1 MAHKLTTRGWLALFV
16 TVLLWASG
24 FVGIRVGLHG
34 YSPEHLAVFR
44 YLCAS
49 VVMLIYGGFARVR
62 LPARKDI
69 PVILLSGFAS
79 ITVYQ
84 ICLIRGELTV
94 TAGAAS
100 MLIAAAPIFSALL
113 ARLFLHERL
122 KLWGWIGIVVSFA
135 GVSLIAIGEEG
146 GVHFSLGAFLVLI
159 AAVATGVGMVLQ
171 KHHVRDYNATE
182 FSAHLLWAGTIFL
195 LVFLPGLGA
204 AIRHAPLAATVSVI
218 YLGVLPG
225 ALVYV
230 TWGYVLSRMRVSIA
244 ASCLYTVPVFAIAIG
259 WLVLREI
266 PSLLSIIGGAVAFA
280 GVALVNAKGHEH
292 PGTPEV
298 LDAEFAILAEKSDKG

>member
-1 MAHKLTTRGWLALFV
+1 MVHRLTTRGWLALLV

-24 FVGIRVGLHG
+24 FVGIRVGLRG

-49 VVMLIYGGFARVR
+49 AVMLIYGGFARVR

-69 PVILLSGFAS
+69 PIILLTGFAS

-113 ARLFLHERL
+113 ARLFLHESL
-122 KLWGWIGIVVSFA
+122 KFWGWIGIAVSFI
-135 GVSLIAIGEEG
+135 GVSLIAVGEEG
-146 GVHFSLGAFLVLI
+146 GVHFSWGAFLVLI

-171 KHHVRDYNATE
+171 KHYVRDYNATE
-182 FSAHLLWAGTIFL
+182 FSAHLMWAGTVFL
-195 LVFLPGLGA
+195 LIFLPGLGS
-204 AIRHAPLAATVSVI
+204 AIRHAPLSATVSVI

-225 ALVYV
+225 ALVYIA
-230 TWGYVLSRMRVSIA
+230 WGYVLSRIRVSIA

-259 WLVLREI
+259 WLLLREI
-266 PSLLSIIGGAVAFA
+266 PSLLSIIGGAAAFA

-292 PGTPEV
+292 PAAPEM
-298 LDAEFAILAEKSDKG
+298 LDAEFAIPANEIDKQ